1 LLGQKPV
8 NNLCDLDHGWVLT
21 FNLNNLQQV
30 KPLSTIEVFAMRDE
44 DDPAM
49 KTPPTS
55 EPVEAAPAVIEAR
68 DLFRDRREI
77 WIEHDGVR
85 YRLRI
90 TRRNK
95 LILQK

>member
-1 LLGQKPV
+1 MHS
-8 NNLCDLDHGWVLT
+8 D
-21 FNLNNLQQV
+21 
-30 KPLSTIEVFAMRDE
+30 
-44 DDPAM
+44 DDPAPEATELEEPT
-49 KTPPTS
+49 KATP
-55 EPVEAAPAVIEAR
+55 VIAAR
-68 DLFRDRREI
+68 DLFRESREI